1 MPSVSYE
8 YNKQRILKW
17 KADNADAC
25 RNINRLSMKRAYDR
39 KKERNKNWLS
49 ICDIFSQILID
60 ETIN

>member
-25 RNINRLSMKRAYDR
+25 RNINKVSMKKTYER
-39 KKERNKNWLS
+39 KKDPYLN
-49 ICDIFSQILID
+49 ICHIFRRILID
-60 ETIN
+60 ETIKR